1 MASGAARGPDG
12 RGRQVREREEPRLAE
27 SEVRDAALRLLG
39 AIYDLS
45 GGKLYEP
52 VPVVVPGEPAEGAA
66 RKAGV
71 DPDSTE
77 DEVALRY
84 LVNQG
89 YVRASGDPA
98 AGQDYELT
106 VAGLDKAR
114 QMRGLGEPEAPERT
128 GLSDGTQKMLV
139 TALGIVGS
147 QILARP
153 LTKFI
158 GEQVPERRG
167 VRDDVTEAV
176 LKGIARIVALTLASI
191 IVRQVA
197 LRRR

>member
-1 MASGAARGPDG
+1 M
-12 RGRQVREREEPRLAE
+12 AE
-27 SEVRDAALRLLG
+27 SGVRDVALRLLG

-45 GGKLYEP
+45 GGRLYEP

-84 LVNQG
+84 LVDQG
-89 YVRASGDPA
+89 YVRASGNA
-98 AGQDYELT
+98 AAGGGQDYELT

-114 QMRGLGEPEAPERT
+114 QMRGLDEPEAPERT

-153 LTKFI
+153 LTRFI

-167 VRDDVTEAV
+167 VKDDVTEAV
-176 LKGIARIVALTLASI
+176 LKGIARVVALTLASV
-191 IVRQVA
+191 IVRQLA

>member
-1 MASGAARGPDG
+1 
-12 RGRQVREREEPRLAE
+12 LAE
-27 SEVRDAALRLLG
+27 GEVKDMALRLLG
-39 AIYDLS
+39 AIHDLS

-52 VPVVVPGEPAEGAA
+52 VPVVVPGDPSSGAA
-66 RKAGV
+66 PKAGV

-84 LVNQG
+84 LVDQG
-89 YVRASGDPA
+89 YVRAVGDPA
-98 AGQDYELT
+98 TGGGQDYELT

-114 QMRGLGEPEAPERT
+114 QMRGLGEPEPPERT

-158 GEQVPERRG
+158 GEQIPERRG
-167 VRDDVTEAV
+167 VKDDVLEAV
-176 LKGIARIVALTLASI
+176 LKGLARTVALALASI
-191 IVRQVA
+191 LVRQLA